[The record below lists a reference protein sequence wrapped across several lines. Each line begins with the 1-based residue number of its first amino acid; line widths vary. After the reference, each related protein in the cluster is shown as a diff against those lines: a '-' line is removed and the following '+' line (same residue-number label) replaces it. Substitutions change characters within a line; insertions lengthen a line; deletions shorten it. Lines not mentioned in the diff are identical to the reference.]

1 MSEHETKLDYLK
13 QRPQTQIEQLRSGLD
28 RLEKLVGSLRYL
40 EAEEARKIPELFD
53 QVEEGLRSGNASRM
67 DLKGEQTQWET
78 INVKFENETASYIRI
93 VGGWEV
99 LEQLREAHHPE
110 IEKWWW
116 YPDRVLSQRRRSYGF
131 RIFGWLALAVILIA
145 GAYILYQRFLAP
157 DEATQ
162 TSLKHSFS
170 AQNLAEQGNYQ
181 AAYDEIGQAIAAKS
195 GQADLYLLQ
204 GVLAEMLGR
213 SGDAVQAFNQAE
225 AASPDR
231 VSFLISRA
239 TEYLQ
244 FGQSKQ
250 AISDAQSALILDSQ
264 QASAF
269 LILGQAYENSGDF
282 QNALDNYRKADQMA
296 TEQNDAQVQVIARMS
311 IGQLYNK
318 LPAVAP
324 TEAATPAP

>member
-13 QRPQTQIEQLRSGLD
+13 QRPPTQIEQLRFRLD
-28 RLEKLVGSLRYL
+28 QLEKLVGSLRYL
-40 EAEEARKIPELFD
+40 DADEARKIPELFD

-67 DLKGEQTQWET
+67 DLKGEQTQWEMVS
-78 INVKFENETASYIRI
+78 VKFENEAASYIRI
-93 VGGWEV
+93 VGGRDV
-99 LEQLREAHHPE
+99 IEQLREANHPE

-116 YPDRVLSQRRRSYGF
+116 YPDRVLSQRRKSHGYRTL
-131 RIFGWLALAVILIA
+131 GWLALAVILMA

-181 AAYDEIGQAIAAKS
+181 AAYDEVAQAIAAKP

-204 GVLAEMLGR
+204 GVLADLLGR
-213 SGDAVQAFNQAE
+213 SGDAAQAFKQAE

-231 VSFLISRA
+231 VNFLISRA
-239 TEYLQ
+239 AEYLQ
-244 FGQSKQ
+244 FGQFKQ
-250 AISDAQSALILDSQ
+250 AIGDVQAALVLDPQ
-264 QASAF
+264 QASAY
-269 LILGQAYENSGDF
+269 LILGQAYETSGDF
-282 QNALDNYRKADQMA
+282 QNALDNYRKADQLA

-324 TEAATPAP
+324 TEAATPTP